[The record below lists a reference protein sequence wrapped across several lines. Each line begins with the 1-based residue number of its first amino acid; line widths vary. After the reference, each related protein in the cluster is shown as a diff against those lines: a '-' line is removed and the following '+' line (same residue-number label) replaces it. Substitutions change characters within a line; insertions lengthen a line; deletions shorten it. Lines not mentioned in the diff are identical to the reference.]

1 MRLARES
8 GADKVFNSTT
18 INPEEVEKLP
28 STIVV
33 AGVAAAYDLA
43 FEITRISGV
52 VIAIGFPKAP
62 VPINILSMILREQSL
77 IATNQGTKQEL
88 VECLELA
95 AAHEITPIIHMR
107 KLEQINEGFQEMVGN
122 KVTGRLVYT
131 DF

>member
-8 GADKVFNSTT
+8 GADKVFNSTA
-18 INPEEVEKLP
+18 IDPEEVEKLP

-33 AGVAAAYDLA
+33 AGVTAAYDLA
-43 FEITRISGV
+43 FELTRTSGV
-52 VIAIGFPKAP
+52 VIAIGFPKAL

-95 AAHEITPIIHMR
+95 ASHRITPIIHMR